1 MKWHVALF
9 SLSPTYYVGT
19 LRCRSGEIVEMLE
32 RRTVHFCRVNE
43 IRFRGNSTRMF
54 SGKSAEYK
62 LFWIGNWRIYRVGI
76 SLSKKWVN
84 TVIDIS
90 RVSDK
95 ALVQGIIISVVSVYT
110 HSVIARR
117 GEEYISQSRKLQ

>member
-1 MKWHVALF
+1 
-9 SLSPTYYVGT
+9 
-19 LRCRSGEIVEMLE
+19 
-32 RRTVHFCRVNE
+32 
-43 IRFRGNSTRMF
+43 MF

-62 LFWIGNWRIYRVGI
+62 LFWIVNWKIYRVGI

-110 HSVIARR
+110 HSVIAR
-117 GEEYISQSRKLQ
+117 EEYISQSRKIQ